1 MHRWLAKA
9 PLRFVL
15 IIPFV
20 LQVSAAVG
28 LTAWLSIR
36 SGQQAVNDVTRQLRS
51 EATARVSYEVRD
63 LLSTTQAINQHS
75 ASAIQRENLDLSN
88 IRSVEP
94 LYWDYLHTFPF
105 VRGLGAGNQ
114 AGDILALFQRGK
126 PGQTTYFLEYSNAET
141 QYKYLSQQL
150 DKAGQVVQTET
161 IDRLTDAQQR
171 PWYQAAAQAAGPV
184 WTKVYPSVSAVEGHS
199 LAINASQPIY
209 GAEGQLQGV
218 VSVILDLGQISQL
231 LESIEFSPSGQIY
244 ILEADGDLIGS
255 SDGKNPVDASGA
267 ELRRLPAT
275 QSPSPLIRAS
285 AEYLQGVLQD
295 DFEAVDRPLQLE
307 FKLDGERQFLQV
319 TPIQSGG
326 QLEWFIVVAAP
337 ESDFMGHIYAHT
349 RNTLWLCLGS
359 LAVATGSSMVTAR
372 WLGKPLYQLN
382 QAAKSM
388 AQGQWKPEE
397 RRAAIAAAQTREIS
411 DLAHAFS
418 QMALQLNAS
427 FAALQASEAHF
438 RSMADNVPGCIF
450 RYILRSDGT
459 DAIAYTSPGCYDI
472 WELDAQ
478 AIEQDVTLIWGMI
491 HAEDAA
497 SVRATIAES
506 AQTLQTWHH
515 EWRITIPSG
524 RQKWLR
530 GAGNPT
536 RHPNGDVVWITVMS
550 DISDRK
556 QAEAQMLHNALHDNM
571 TDLPNRSLLTSRLE
585 LALERAQR
593 SKTYHFAILFLD
605 LDRFKVINDSLG
617 HLIGDQLLITVAQ
630 KLRNIVRPTDVAA
643 RLGGDEFVILLEHI
657 ADIQTVVQVAERLLA
672 EFEGSI
678 ITDGHEVFIT
688 TSIGIVWGS
697 AAYTSAADLL
707 RDADIA
713 LYRAKGRGRARYE
726 IFDAE
731 MHTQAVKRMTLEHN
745 LREAIDQQAFT
756 IYYQPIVDL
765 STRQVMGFEALIRWF
780 HPTQGFISPAD
791 FIPLAEE
798 TGLILPISRWML
810 RAACEQLATW
820 RRQFPD
826 LDHLKVS
833 VNLSGKDL
841 FQTNLL
847 DMVRQTL
854 WQTQLPAKALTLE
867 ITESILI
874 EDIETT
880 TTLLQQLRGDGV
892 RISID
897 DFGTGYS
904 SLSYLY
910 SLPVDALKIDQSF
923 VSHME
928 LGNKNHKIVQAIVSL
943 SDQLGLAAIAEGI
956 ETEQQL
962 QWLKDLRCELGQGYL
977 FARPLDPETATQLL
991 TQGRTLASGA
1001 GLDAQHLS

>member
-1 MHRWLAKA
+1 
-9 PLRFVL
+9 
-15 IIPFV
+15 
-20 LQVSAAVG
+20 
-28 LTAWLSIR
+28 
-36 SGQQAVNDVTRQLRS
+36 
-51 EATARVSYEVRD
+51 
-63 LLSTTQAINQHS
+63 
-75 ASAIQRENLDLSN
+75 
-88 IRSVEP
+88 
-94 LYWDYLHTFPF
+94 
-105 VRGLGAGNQ
+105 
-114 AGDILALFQRGK
+114 
-126 PGQTTYFLEYSNAET
+126 
-141 QYKYLSQQL
+141 
-150 DKAGQVVQTET
+150 
-161 IDRLTDAQQR
+161 
-171 PWYQAAAQAAGPV
+171 
-184 WTKVYPSVSAVEGHS
+184 
-199 LAINASQPIY
+199 
-209 GAEGQLQGV
+209 
-218 VSVILDLGQISQL
+218 
-231 LESIEFSPSGQIY
+231 
-244 ILEADGDLIGS
+244 
-255 SDGKNPVDASGA
+255 
-267 ELRRLPAT
+267 
-275 QSPSPLIRAS
+275 
-285 AEYLQGVLQD
+285 
-295 DFEAVDRPLQLE
+295 
-307 FKLDGERQFLQV
+307 
-319 TPIQSGG
+319 
-326 QLEWFIVVAAP
+326 
-337 ESDFMGHIYAHT
+337 
-349 RNTLWLCLGS
+349 
-359 LAVATGSSMVTAR
+359 
-372 WLGKPLYQLN
+372 
-382 QAAKSM
+382 
-388 AQGQWKPEE
+388 
-397 RRAAIAAAQTREIS
+397 
-411 DLAHAFS
+411 
-418 QMALQLNAS
+418 
-427 FAALQASEAHF
+427 
-438 RSMADNVPGCIF
+438 
-450 RYILRSDGT
+450 
-459 DAIAYTSPGCYDI
+459 
-472 WELDAQ
+472 
-478 AIEQDVTLIWGMI
+478 
-491 HAEDAA
+491 
-497 SVRATIAES
+497 
-506 AQTLQTWHH
+506 
-515 EWRITIPSG
+515 
-524 RQKWLR
+524 
-530 GAGNPT
+530 
-536 RHPNGDVVWITVMS
+536 
-550 DISDRK
+550 
-556 QAEAQMLHNALHDNM
+556 
-571 TDLPNRSLLTSRLE
+571 
-585 LALERAQR
+585 
-593 SKTYHFAILFLD
+593 
-605 LDRFKVINDSLG
+605 VINDSLG

-630 KLRNIVRPTDVAA
+630 KLRNIVRPNDVAA

-731 MHTQAVKRMTLEHN
+731 MHTPAVKRMTLEHN

-943 SDQLGLAAIAEGI
+943 SDQPGLAAIAEGI